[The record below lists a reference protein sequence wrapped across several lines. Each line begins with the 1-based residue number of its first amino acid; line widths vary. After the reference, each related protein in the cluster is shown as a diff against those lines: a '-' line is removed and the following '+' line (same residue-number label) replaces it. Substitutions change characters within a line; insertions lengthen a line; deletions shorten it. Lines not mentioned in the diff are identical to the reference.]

1 VTLDALPVTA
11 LLPTFGSARRPG
23 APPAHE
29 RPDGVDDATVEA
41 LGKLGAALE
50 TAEDARGHLYS
61 FHRLCGRA
69 DLDLQD
75 ALGAL
80 RDAGHG
86 TIADAVS
93 EVLVGRAVV
102 DELWSFQLVERY
114 DAQYLDVFRESER
127 ATRNAVGVTDP
138 HLAEAEM
145 KAHEQSVGQS

>member
-1 VTLDALPVTA
+1 MTHDALPVTA

-23 APPAHE
+23 TPPAHE

-86 TIADAVS
+86 TIADTVS

-114 DAQYLDVFRESER
+114 DAQYLDVFRVSEQ
-127 ATRNAVGVTDP
+127 ATRNAVGVADP

-145 KAHEQSVGQS
+145 KAHEQSVGES